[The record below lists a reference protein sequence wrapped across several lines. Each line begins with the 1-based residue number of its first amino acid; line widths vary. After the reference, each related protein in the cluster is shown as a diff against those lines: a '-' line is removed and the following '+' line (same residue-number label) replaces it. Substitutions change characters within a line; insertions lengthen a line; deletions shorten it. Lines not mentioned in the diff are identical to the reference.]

1 VNYAL
6 KVVQILPMV
15 AGLTVLAYLAV
26 FLLVRRRRARPPW
39 PRVAAE
45 FLLTGSLVAFVY
57 ITQIMQ
63 FGNGMGDLLN
73 LTPLRAFSI
82 AAEYG
87 LANTEG
93 LTQLALNVLI
103 TFPIGLLLPVVFPRR
118 FGGVLRVFLAGLALT
133 VTTELVQL
141 ATGRNADL
149 DDVIANG
156 AGAALGAAV
165 TVLGRAVAR
174 SAPAPGRW
182 RTASAAL
189 VAVAVVAPFATV
201 AAIDGGNR
209 LGVVYYG
216 HLRPSAVEVPDTI
229 PAHGS
234 SARLYRAAPAQT
246 QEAVVARL
254 RARLAVKGD
263 CAQEAGAWICGDRGG
278 VSFIVHPYA
287 TWDVAFDA
295 GGAPGA
301 APSEA
306 AGRRAAPGH
315 LSAFGLDPATLAYA
329 GVDDQYKDG
338 SLHLDYVSKEQGGA
352 AFLWGK
358 VSLVLGEN
366 GKLLGIRDERIPV
379 RAVETVETFSPR
391 KAVDVAQDIG
401 VDAVAGTLSVRT
413 ITASHYFDEDSGYLV
428 PVWRIEGTLTRD
440 GGGASDWE
448 TDVDART

>member
-1 VNYAL
+1 M
-6 KVVQILPMV
+6 QILPMV
-15 AGLTVLAYLAV
+15 GGLTVLAYLAV

-39 PRVAAE
+39 PRIAAE

-73 LTPLRAFSI
+73 LAPLRAFSI

-103 TFPIGLLLPVVFPRR
+103 TFPIGLLLPVVFPSR

-133 VTTELVQL
+133 VATELVQL

-149 DDVIANG
+149 DDVIANA

-165 TVLGRAVAR
+165 TVLVRAVAR

-182 RTASAAL
+182 RTASAAF

-201 AAIDGGNR
+201 TAIDGGNR

-216 HLRPSAVEVPDTI
+216 HLRPSAVKVPDTI

-246 QEAVVARL
+246 QEAVVASL
-254 RARLAVKGD
+254 RRRLAVKGD
-263 CAQEAGAWICGDRGG
+263 CEQEAGAWICADGG
-278 VSFIVHPYA
+278 RVRFIVHPYA
-287 TWDVAFDA
+287 TWDAAF
-295 GGAPGA
+295 GADDTNPGA

-306 AGRRAAPGH
+306 AGRQAAPGH

-329 GVDDQYKDG
+329 GVDDRYRDG
-338 SLHLDYVSKEQGGA
+338 NLHLDYVSKEQGGA

-358 VSLVLGEN
+358 VSLVLGEK

-379 RAVETVETFSPR
+379 RAVETVETVSPR
-391 KAVDVAQDIG
+391 EAVDIAQDIG
-401 VDAVAGTLSVRT
+401 VDAVAGTLAVRT
-413 ITASHYFDEDSGYLV
+413 ITAAHYFDEDSGYLV

-440 GGGASDWE
+440 SGGASDWE